1 MLRCSQPL
9 GCAAAGGVSTRRR
22 PFTTTA
28 AAPRLRQQQ
37 HARKVAVSY
46 KETSKDTERPSVQG
60 EDGMDMDE
68 AGLLRLRRHFGE
80 MEPPDQSEGPQMILQ
95 RAKAMFRP
103 LPVGLADLGIPSLG
117 VLAALAFGDGMHNA
131 NAVYIGLAAGAAA
144 RLGQQAFL
152 EQTVPFT
159 LRRHTLLLPV
169 KAELAFGAQSYG
181 QVGVGARGGGL
192 QGGGGGWQPG
202 CCSTYA
208 CSLAGCS

>member
-9 GCAAAGGVSTRRR
+9 GCAAAGGASTRRR

-37 HARKVAVSY
+37 QVRRVRVAY
-46 KETSKDTERPSVQG
+46 KETSKDTERPSPQQQ
-60 EDGMDMDE
+60 DDMDIDE

-80 MEPPDQSEGPQMILQ
+80 MEPPDQSEGPQAILQ

-103 LPVGLADLGIPSLG
+103 LPIGLADLGIPSLG
-117 VLAALAFGDGMHNA
+117 VLAALAFADGMHNA

-169 KAELAFGAQSYG
+169 GAELAFGAQSYG
-181 QVGVGARGGGL
+181 QVGAQEEGRGCGAGQEG
-192 QGGGGGWQPG
+192 
-202 CCSTYA
+202 
-208 CSLAGCS
+208 